1 MKFLSILDAECAEM
15 HEARGS
21 GSGCRCDQR
30 LSPSRI
36 DAQEVSAFLP
46 VARERH
52 KVHDGVAT
60 SEGGGE
66 RCWIRDVADACRQ
79 ARRMGDVALRDRLCS
94 TRRSRER
101 HDLMASLQECGKH
114 VTPDEA
120 RPACEKDSR
129 HSFTLPRLTQTV

>member
-15 HEARGS
+15 HEARNS
-21 GSGCRCDQR
+21 SSGCRCDQR

-79 ARRMGDVALRDRLCS
+79 ARRMGDVALRDRRCS